1 MSYFTDDTIDDST
14 TEPLIVDPKN
24 MPSERLDFG
33 QHVYQRGKQIFATD
47 HLLSP
52 LINADSATDERRK
65 LIEDHAGENLDD
77 IVKHN
82 GFDPGFGA
90 PGDEAYEDAIEQYK
104 QTLPNELKAR
114 IFTREGLKH
123 RAKELGRKK
132 HDDANKNLERSN
144 HGIFADLVG
153 GLGAY
158 SADPLFLATQVLAP
172 EIAFARLAA
181 KGVQLSQKGRIGA
194 RAGIDAVA
202 GAGYE
207 IPLQLGVIQPYKGEL
222 GLKHDNMDV
231 ANAVFAAT
239 VLGGVLGGTV
249 EGVAG
254 AYRKVKTGEWTP
266 KQADKFIAEN
276 YDKLTPEQ
284 KEIVD
289 MSIQAMDHELSN
301 PYGPSPEGRARHNK
315 EVAEEYKRLDTFER
329 PLTETDIKANK
340 ELLERAQSPEE
351 LEFQELRAEAI
362 REAGILGTARQAEA
376 TAQQIEVNPLEAQ
389 IRSLT
394 DGLEVGDELAVGTL
408 ARVGLDEA
416 QAREVL
422 AYAVRSGIITKDA
435 DGKITLAKRVNDSDN
450 PVVEGDSRL
459 EELEARQLESEEPN
473 AKPTDNN
480 RTALKIN
487 NDDFVIEFDGEK
499 FTPEQLIKS
508 ADNDIAQAEN
518 LKLCVLMGGR

>member
-1 MSYFTDDTIDDST
+1 LSYFTDDTIDDST

-77 IVKHN
+77 IVKQN

-144 HGIFADLVG
+144 YGMFADLVG

-207 IPLQLGVIQPYKGEL
+207 IPLQLGVVQPYKGEL

-284 KEIVD
+284 KEMVD
-289 MSIQAMDHELSN
+289 MALQA
-301 PYGPSPEGRARHNK
+301 
-315 EVAEEYKRLDTFER
+315 
-329 PLTETDIKANK
+329 
-340 ELLERAQSPEE
+340 
-351 LEFQELRAEAI
+351 QEH
-362 REAGILGTARQAEA
+362 
-376 TAQQIEVNPLEAQ
+376 
-389 IRSLT
+389 
-394 DGLEVGDELAVGTL
+394 
-408 ARVGLDEA
+408 
-416 QAREVL
+416 
-422 AYAVRSGIITKDA
+422 
-435 DGKITLAKRVNDSDN
+435 
-450 PVVEGDSRL
+450 
-459 EELEARQLESEEPN
+459 
-473 AKPTDNN
+473 
-480 RTALKIN
+480 
-487 NDDFVIEFDGEK
+487 
-499 FTPEQLIKS
+499 
-508 ADNDIAQAEN
+508 
-518 LKLCVLMGGR
+518 